1 MNRKILFLLRT
12 EMFSAVS
19 MVALGWWIAG
29 NVHVRRPEEIL
40 QRHEETRLQA
50 ATETDTETTGS

>member
-19 MVALGWWIAG
+19 MVAL
-29 NVHVRRPEEIL
+29 
-40 QRHEETRLQA
+40 
-50 ATETDTETTGS
+50 